1 MESLRRSDKNP
12 DVLKEKDVKVST
24 MGRLSSDL
32 FNRGI
37 VYRPFNLLI
46 RLLLRSDI
54 LRSMFN
60 RIANSDMTYR
70 LIDLIG

>member
-1 MESLRRSDKNP
+1 
-12 DVLKEKDVKVST
+12 VLKEKDVKVST